1 MEWGVL
7 QLLPYAAKSQAACGF
22 VLMVC
27 WIGLNMF
34 KVRGKNCAKLE
45 TRYLMVKK
53 TWFRVDVPLNQ
64 YPLNHKLYIYTWV
77 AEH

>member
-53 TWFRVDVPLNQ
+53 HGFV
-64 YPLNHKLYIYTWV
+64 
-77 AEH
+77 